1 MKKRNLKNEKIFL
14 NDLYLFYRYFI
25 ASDFETNLPAP
36 HIKILAKYLTNLK
49 LGTHKKRL
57 AVSMPPTALKKF
69 NGDSR
74 IPLMANLPEP

>member
-1 MKKRNLKNEKIFL
+1 MKKRKLKNEKVFL

-57 AVSMPPTALKKF
+57 AVSMPPSAQQIF
-69 NGDSR
+69 NGDSC
-74 IPLMANLPEP
+74 IPIMADIPEP